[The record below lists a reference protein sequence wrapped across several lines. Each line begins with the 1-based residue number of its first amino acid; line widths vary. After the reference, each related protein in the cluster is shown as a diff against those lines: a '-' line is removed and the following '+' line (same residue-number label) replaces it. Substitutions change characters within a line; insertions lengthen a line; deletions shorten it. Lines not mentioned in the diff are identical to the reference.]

1 MKKSVFIVLFI
12 FLVSSVFAK
21 GIYITPKIQL
31 KNGIAKE
38 YLFEDSYKMSQL
50 DWQVENVILVGFELD
65 FELKHLY
72 LGCDFSYGLCDL
84 SYGLY
89 NFDGKMEDY
98 DWMDKTSSDYTHYSC
113 HDLSVSKDFDFS
125 VDIGL
130 MFPLEETGKNYVN
143 LFAQYNFKN
152 TMFEAKNG
160 WYHYD
165 EQGVIREGELSG
177 RVITYNPVIY
187 SFLLGFGGNFYI
199 NETFSFKSETA
210 ISLLSFGICTDNHIL
225 TKDVWQD
232 AVIGKVFLKSKLEFA
247 FDFGNRFTMIFGGN
261 VENLPMLQGQTY
273 VNGYPSSNNTGGFS
287 SLFYEFY
294 FSYRIRI
301 L

>member
-1 MKKSVFIVLFI
+1 MKKIVFIGLFT
-12 FLVSSVFAK
+12 FLVFSVFAK
-21 GIYITPKIQL
+21 GIYIAPKIQL

-38 YLFEDSYKMSQL
+38 YLFEGSYKMSQL

-72 LGCDFSYGLCDL
+72 LGCDFSYGL
-84 SYGLY
+84 Y

-98 DWMDKTSSDYTHYSC
+98 DWLNMLSADYTHYSC
-113 HDLSVSKDFDFS
+113 HNLSLSKDLDFS
-125 VDIGL
+125 IDIGL

-160 WYHYD
+160 YYRYK
-165 EQGVIREGELSG
+165 EYGKISEGELSG
-177 RVITYNPVIY
+177 LVITYNPIIE

-199 NETFSFKSETA
+199 SKTFSFKSETA
-210 ISLLSFGICTDNHIL
+210 ISLLSRGVCTDNHLL
-225 TKDVWQD
+225 TKDIWKD
-232 AVIGKVFLKSKLEFA
+232 AVFGKVFLKSKLEFA
-247 FDFGNRFTMIFGGN
+247 FDFGDRFSMIFGGK

-273 VNGYPSSNNTGGFS
+273 INGYPSRNNTGGFS
-287 SLFYEFY
+287 SFFYDFY

-301 L
+301 F